1 MDEGENSVKTYKIA
15 VIPGDGAGPEVL
27 TEGMK
32 VLKRV
37 AELDGSFQIE
47 DIWFPW
53 GCEYYLKTGRMMPED
68 GIEILETFDAI
79 YLDFFGHEDWGKKV
93 LGAIEDVLVDGV
105 YTTPDIGG
113 SASTSQAGDAI
124 VEKLG

>member
-1 MDEGENSVKTYKIA
+1 MKMYKIA

-68 GIEILETFDAI
+68 GIEILETFMQSTWI
-79 YLDFFGHEDWGKKV
+79 S
-93 LGAIEDVLVDGV
+93 LVMK
-105 YTTPDIGG
+105 TGG
-113 SASTSQAGDAI
+113 RRCWMQL
-124 VEKLG
+124 KMF